1 MIVWKAGSRWT
12 LLILGSLI
20 GAGYASGQEIWQF
33 FGLDSGLA
41 ILLFTLMFMLS
52 TYVVLKISY
61 EVRADHFVPV
71 LERLVGPWLAK
82 VYDILIVLYL
92 FTTTT
97 VMIAGGGVTLEM
109 YHVPFW
115 VGIGAFCLFSFM
127 IFFWDVKGLLSVNAF
142 IIPILVAGLIYA
154 FVFYYMNNDHMWRID
169 FGQQYNWPASIVF
182 ASLNILSVVAVLSSV
197 GKEMKGLGEAKVA
210 SILSGLIFGV
220 ISYVYNE
227 ILVDISG
234 SLSAEGIPLF
244 TVLEGAP
251 TSLFVFMTIV
261 LCLAIYT
268 TTAAG
273 LFGLSSRMLSFVRMP
288 RWFIVFIMLLLMAPL
303 TSLGFADLIAFLYP
317 IYSLLNLY
325 LLVCLMLY
333 PILSKKIFFR
343 SKNYTDK
350 IK

>member
-1 MIVWKAGSRWT
+1 MWKAGSRWT

-33 FGLDSGLA
+33 FGIDSGLA

-82 VYDILIVLYL
+82 VYDVLIVLYL

-115 VGIGAFCLFSFM
+115 IGIGAFCLFSFM

-154 FVFYYMNNDHMWRID
+154 
-169 FGQQYNWPASIVF
+169 
-182 ASLNILSVVAVLSSV
+182 
-197 GKEMKGLGEAKVA
+197 
-210 SILSGLIFGV
+210 
-220 ISYVYNE
+220 
-227 ILVDISG
+227 
-234 SLSAEGIPLF
+234 
-244 TVLEGAP
+244 
-251 TSLFVFMTIV
+251 
-261 LCLAIYT
+261 
-268 TTAAG
+268 
-273 LFGLSSRMLSFVRMP
+273 
-288 RWFIVFIMLLLMAPL
+288 
-303 TSLGFADLIAFLYP
+303 
-317 IYSLLNLY
+317 
-325 LLVCLMLY
+325 
-333 PILSKKIFFR
+333 
-343 SKNYTDK
+343 
-350 IK
+350 